1 MRRLKET
8 PEAGGVTMPSQTKS
22 QLLAENAA
30 LRARLAE
37 LEHRLANLRSVEGT
51 LPESEIADR
60 KRIEY
65 DLKASEARY
74 RRLFETAK
82 DGILLLDA
90 DTGKITDA
98 NPFLMGLLGYSHAE
112 LLGKKLWEIGP
123 FRDITAS
130 RDAFRELQTK
140 EYIRY
145 DNLPLETKK
154 QEHIQVEFVSNVYLV
169 NGTRVIQCNIRDITD
184 RQQVEND
191 FRKTH
196 EDLLALVTELTKV
209 DSEMKLLNRM
219 NDLLQ
224 TCTTQEEAYQVVG
237 MMTSELFAGKNGF
250 LAIFHP
256 SDQNLQRVA
265 RWGDEALA
273 EATFSLEDCWAL
285 RRGQPHHV
293 IDPRAGLPCRHFV
306 HPPGTG
312 YLCVPLTVQGET
324 LGLLCLMGVAV
335 KKGEHQVR
343 EQQLALMVGEAVK
356 LSLSNLKLREKL
368 REQATRD
375 PLTGLFNRRHLED
388 SLSRELH
395 RARRGKSPLC
405 IAMLDLDHF
414 KNFNDTFG
422 HQAGDLLLRELGQML
437 REKLRKSDIA
447 CRYGGEE
454 FVIVMPDSSLA
465 DTCQRVEE
473 IRALVKKLEIRY
485 GEQLL
490 GTITISA
497 GIARTREHGGI
508 TMREFLHAADT
519 ALYAAKQAGRDRVV
533 VCQEKE

>member
-1 MRRLKET
+1 VASKTNFHLI
-8 PEAGGVTMPSQTKS
+8 
-22 QLLAENAA
+22 AENATF
-30 LRARLAE
+30 RSRLAE
-37 LEHRLANLRSVEGT
+37 LEDQLANLHSAEGT

-60 KRIEY
+60 KRIE
-65 DLKASEARY
+65 DALKASEVRY
-74 RRLFETAK
+74 RRLFETSQ

-90 DTGKITDA
+90 DTGRITDA
-98 NPFLMGLLGYSHAE
+98 NPFLQDLLGYSHAE
-112 LLGKKLWEIGP
+112 LLGKRLWEIGP
-123 FRDITAS
+123 FRDIAAS
-130 RDAFRELQTK
+130 QDAFRELQSK
-140 EYIRY
+140 KYIRY
-145 DNLPLETKK
+145 DKLPLETKGL
-154 QEHIQVEFVSNVYLV
+154 QHRHVEFISNVYRV
-169 NGTRVIQCNIRDITD
+169 NGTRVIQCNIRDITARHQAED
-184 RQQVEND
+184 A

-196 EDLLALVTELTKV
+196 EELVALVTELKKV
-209 DSEMKLLNRM
+209 ESEMQLLNRM

-237 MMTSELFAGKNGF
+237 MMIRELFAGQNGF
-250 LAIFHP
+250 LAIFHA

-265 RWGDEALA
+265 NCGDEALT
-273 EATFSLEDCWAL
+273 EPTFSLEDCWAL
-285 RRGQPHHV
+285 RRGQPHTV
-293 IDPRAGLPCRHFV
+293 IDPKTGLLCRHFV

-324 LGLLCLMGVAV
+324 LGLLCLTGVAV
-335 KKGEHQVR
+335 KKGEHQIR
-343 EQQLALMVGEAVK
+343 GQQLALMVGEAIK

-375 PLTGLFNRRHLED
+375 PLTGLFNRRHMED

-395 RARRGKSPLC
+395 RARRSESQMC

-422 HQAGDLLLRELGQML
+422 HQAGDLLLREFGQVL
-437 REKLRKSDIA
+437 REKLRMSDIA

-473 IRALVKKLEIRY
+473 IRVLVKKLEIRY

-497 GIARTREHGGI
+497 GIAGTREHGGV

-533 VCQEKE
+533 VYQEKE

>member
-1 MRRLKET
+1 
-8 PEAGGVTMPSQTKS
+8 MPSRTKS
-22 QLLAENAA
+22 QLIAENAA

-37 LEHRLANLRSVEGT
+37 REGRSANLHSVEGT
-51 LPESEIADR
+51 LPEGEIADR

-65 DLKASEARY
+65 ELKASEARY

-90 DTGKITDA
+90 DTGRITDA

-112 LLGKKLWEIGP
+112 LLGKRLWEIGP
-123 FRDITAS
+123 FKDITAS
-130 RDAFRELQTK
+130 QEAFRELQTK

-145 DNLPLETKK
+145 DNLPLETKR

-184 RQQVEND
+184 RHQAEDD

-196 EDLLALVTELTKV
+196 EDLLALVAELKKV
-209 DSEMKLLNRM
+209 EWEMKLLNRM

-224 TCTTQEEAYQVVG
+224 TCTMQEEANQVVG
-237 MMTSELFAGKNGF
+237 MMMSELFVGKTGF
-250 LAIFHP
+250 LAIFHA
-256 SDQNLQRVA
+256 SDQNLRRA
-265 RWGDEALA
+265 ACWGDEALM

-285 RRGQPHHV
+285 RRGQPHTV
-293 IDPRAGLPCRHFV
+293 LDPQAGLLCRHFV
-306 HPPGTG
+306 HPPGIG

-335 KKGEHQVR
+335 KKGEHRVR
-343 EQQLALMVGEAVK
+343 EQQLALMVGEAIK
-356 LSLSNLKLREKL
+356 LSLSNLKLRKNL
-368 REQATRD
+368 REQATLD

-414 KNFNDTFG
+414 KIFNDTFG
-422 HQAGDLLLRELGQML
+422 HQAGDLLLRELGQVL

-465 DTCQRVEE
+465 DTCQRIEE
-473 IRALVKKLEIRY
+473 IRVLVKKLEMRY

-497 GIARTREHGGI
+497 GIAGTREHGGV
-508 TMREFLHAADT
+508 TMREFLHPADT
-519 ALYAAKQAGRDRVV
+519 ALYAAKKAGRDRVIV
-533 VCQEKE
+533 YQEEE

>member
-1 MRRLKET
+1 
-8 PEAGGVTMPSQTKS
+8 MPSKTNS
-22 QLLAENAA
+22 HLIAENVT
-30 LRARLAE
+30 LRSRLAE
-37 LEHRLANLRSVEGT
+37 LEDRVANLPSVEET

-60 KRIEY
+60 KRIE
-65 DLKASEARY
+65 DALKASEVRY

-90 DTGKITDA
+90 DTGRITDA
-98 NPFLMGLLGYSHAE
+98 NPFLQDLLGYSHAE
-112 LLGKKLWEIGP
+112 LLGKRLWEIGP
-123 FRDITAS
+123 FRDIAAS
-130 RDAFRELQTK
+130 QDAFRELQSK

-145 DNLPLETKK
+145 EKLPLETKGL
-154 QEHIQVEFVSNVYLV
+154 QHRQVEFISNVYRV
-169 NGTRVIQCNIRDITD
+169 NGTRVIQCNIRDITARHHAED
-184 RQQVEND
+184 A

-196 EDLLALVTELTKV
+196 EELLVLVTELKKV
-209 DSEMKLLNRM
+209 ESEMQSLNRM
-219 NDLLQ
+219 NGLLQ
-224 TCTTQEEAYQVVG
+224 TCTTQDEAFQVVG
-237 MMTSELFAGKNGF
+237 MLMSELFGGQTGF
-250 LAIFHP
+250 LAIFHA

-265 RWGDEALA
+265 HWGDEALT
-273 EATFSLEDCWAL
+273 EPTFSMEDCWAL
-285 RRGQPHHV
+285 RRGQPHTV
-293 IDPRAGLPCRHFV
+293 IDPQTGLLCRHFV
-306 HPPGTG
+306 HPPGIG

-343 EQQLALMVGEAVK
+343 EQQLALMVGEAIK

-395 RARRGKSPLC
+395 RARRRESPLC

-414 KNFNDTFG
+414 KNFNDNFG
-422 HQAGDLLLRELGQML
+422 HQAGDLLLRELGQVL

-454 FVIVMPDSSLA
+454 FVIVMPDSSLV

-473 IRALVKKLEIRY
+473 IRVLVKKLEIRY

-497 GIARTREHGGI
+497 GIAGTREYGGI
-508 TMREFLHAADT
+508 TIREFLHAADT

-533 VCQEKE
+533 VYQEKE

>member
-1 MRRLKET
+1 
-8 PEAGGVTMPSQTKS
+8 MPSKTNS
-22 QLLAENAA
+22 QPIADNAA
-30 LRARLAE
+30 LRARPAE
-37 LEHRLANLRSVEGT
+37 PEDRSADLHSVEGT
-51 LPESEIADR
+51 LLESEFADR
-60 KRIEY
+60 NRIEY
-65 DLKASEARY
+65 ELRASEARY

-98 NPFLMGLLGYSHAE
+98 NPFLMDLLGYSHAE

-123 FRDITAS
+123 FSDITAS
-130 RDAFRELQTK
+130 RDAFRELQTR

-145 DNLPLETKK
+145 NNLPLETKR

-184 RQQVEND
+184 RQKIEND

-196 EDLLALVTELTKV
+196 EDLLVLVTELKKV
-209 DSEMKLLNRM
+209 DGEMKLLNRM
-219 NDLLQ
+219 NGLLQ
-224 TCTTQEEAYQVVG
+224 TCTTQEEAYQVAG
-237 MMTSELFAGKNGF
+237 MMTSELFAGQSGF
-250 LAIFHP
+250 LAIYHA

-265 RWGDEALA
+265 CWGDEVLA

-285 RRGQPHHV
+285 RLGQPHNV
-293 IDPRAGLPCRHFV
+293 MDPKTGLLCRHFV
-306 HPPGTG
+306 PPPGTG

-343 EQQLALMVGEAVK
+343 EQQLALMVGEAIK

-375 PLTGLFNRRHLED
+375 SLTGLFNRRHLED
-388 SLSRELH
+388 SLPRELH
-395 RARRGKSPLC
+395 RAGRGKSPLC

-422 HQAGDLLLRELGQML
+422 HQAGDLLLRELGQLL

-454 FVIVMPDSSLA
+454 FVIVMPDSSIA
-465 DTCQRVEE
+465 DTSQRVEE
-473 IRALVKKLEIRY
+473 IRVLAKKLEIRY
-485 GEQLL
+485 GDQLL

-497 GIARTREHGGI
+497 GIAGTREHGGI

-533 VCQEKE
+533 VYQEKE

>member
-1 MRRLKET
+1 MFAEGNTGNR
-8 PEAGGVTMPSQTKS
+8 GVPMPSKTNS
-22 QLLAENAA
+22 QLKVDNAS

-37 LEHRLANLRSVEGT
+37 LEGRLPNTRSVVRT
-51 LPESEIADR
+51 LPEREIADR
-60 KRIEY
+60 KRIECE
-65 DLKASEARY
+65 LKASEARY

-82 DGILLLDA
+82 DGILILDA
-90 DTGKITDA
+90 DTGRITDA
-98 NPFLMGLLGYSHAE
+98 NRFLQDLLGYSHAE
-112 LLGKKLWEIGP
+112 MLGKKLWEIGP
-123 FRDITAS
+123 FRDVTAS
-130 RDAFRELQTK
+130 QDAFRELQTK

-145 DNLPLETKK
+145 DNLPLETKR

-184 RQQVEND
+184 RQKVESD

-196 EDLLALVTELTKV
+196 EELLALVTELKKV
-209 DSEMKLLNRM
+209 DSEMRLLNRM
-219 NDLLQ
+219 NGLLQ

-237 MMTSELFAGKNGF
+237 IMMSEMFVGQNGF
-250 LAIFHP
+250 LAIFHA

-265 RWGDEALA
+265 RWGDGTRVEP
-273 EATFSLEDCWAL
+273 TFSLEDCWAL
-285 RRGQPHHV
+285 RRGQPHNV
-293 IDPRAGLPCRHFV
+293 LDPRAGLLCRHFS
-306 HPPGTG
+306 HPPETG

-324 LGLLCLMGVAV
+324 LGLLCLMDVSV
-335 KKGEHQVR
+335 RKGDHQVR
-343 EQQLALMVGEAVK
+343 EQQLALMVGESIK

-395 RARRGKSPLC
+395 RARRGNSPLC

-414 KNFNDTFG
+414 KNFNDAFG
-422 HQAGDLLLRELGQML
+422 HQAGDLLLRELGQVL

-454 FVIVMPDSSLA
+454 FVIVMPDSSIA
-465 DTCQRVEE
+465 DTRQRVEE
-473 IRALVKKLEIRY
+473 IRVLVKKLEIRY

-497 GIARTREHGGI
+497 GIAATREPGGM
-508 TMREFLHAADT
+508 TLREFLNAADM

-533 VCQEKE
+533 VYQEKE

>member
-1 MRRLKET
+1 
-8 PEAGGVTMPSQTKS
+8 MPSRTKS
-22 QLLAENAA
+22 QLIAENAA
-30 LRARLAE
+30 MQARLAE
-37 LEHRLANLRSVEGT
+37 LEGQLTKLHSRVRST
-51 LPESEIADR
+51 I
-60 KRIEY
+60 RIE
-65 DLKASEARY
+65 DELKVSEVRY

-90 DTGKITDA
+90 DTGRITDA

-112 LLGKKLWEIGP
+112 LLGKRLWEIGP

-130 RDAFRELQTK
+130 QDAFRELQTK

-145 DNLPLETKK
+145 DNLPLETKR

-184 RQQVEND
+184 RQQAENA
-191 FRKTH
+191 FLRTH
-196 EDLLALVTELTKV
+196 EELLVLVTELKKV
-209 DSEMKLLNRM
+209 ESEMKLLNRM

-237 MMTSELFAGKNGF
+237 MMMSELCARQNGF
-250 LAIFHP
+250 LAIFHA

-265 RWGDEALA
+265 RWGDELV
-273 EATFSLEDCWAL
+273 EARFSLEDCWAL
-285 RRGQPHHV
+285 RRGQPHEV
-293 IDPRAGLPCRHFV
+293 MDPQAGLLCRHFV

-343 EQQLALMVGEAVK
+343 ERQLALMVGEAIK

-422 HQAGDLLLRELGQML
+422 HQAGDLLLRELGQVL

-473 IRALVKKLEIRY
+473 IRVLVKKLEIRY

-497 GIARTREHGGI
+497 GIAGTREHGGI

-533 VCQEKE
+533 VYQEKE

>member
-1 MRRLKET
+1 
-8 PEAGGVTMPSQTKS
+8 MPSKTKS
-22 QLLAENAA
+22 QIITDNDA
-30 LRARLAE
+30 LRARLTE
-37 LEHRLANLRSVEGT
+37 LEDRLASLHPVEGT
-51 LPESEIADR
+51 LRESEIADR

-65 DLKASEARY
+65 ELQASEVRY

-90 DTGKITDA
+90 DTGRITNA
-98 NPFLMGLLGYSHAE
+98 NPFLMGLLGYTHDE
-112 LLGKKLWEIGP
+112 FLGKRLWEIGP
-123 FRDITAS
+123 FKDITAS
-130 RDAFRELQTK
+130 QDAFRELQTK

-184 RQQVEND
+184 RQKEEVA

-196 EDLLALVTELTKV
+196 EELLALVTELKKV

-224 TCTTQEEAYQVVG
+224 TCTTEGEVYQVVG
-237 MMTSELFAGKNGF
+237 TMMLELFAGQKGF
-250 LAIFHP
+250 LAIFHA
-256 SDQNLQRVA
+256 SVQNLQGVA
-265 RWGDEALA
+265 RWGDEALV
-273 EATFSLEDCWAL
+273 EDIFSLDDCWGL
-285 RRGQPHHV
+285 RRGQPHAV
-293 IDPRAGLPCRHFV
+293 IDPRAGLLCRHFN

-312 YLCVPLTVQGET
+312 YYCVPLTVQGKT
-324 LGLLCLMGVAV
+324 LGLLCLMDVAV
-335 KKGEHQVR
+335 QNGDHQVR
-343 EQQLALMVGEAVK
+343 RQQLGLMVGEAIK
-356 LSLSNLKLREKL
+356 LSLSNLRLREKL

-388 SLSRELH
+388 SLLRELH
-395 RARRGKSPLC
+395 RALRRKSPLC
-405 IAMLDLDHF
+405 IAMLDLDRF

-422 HQAGDLLLRELGQML
+422 HQAGDLLLREFGQML

-473 IRALVKKLEIRY
+473 IRVLVKKLEIRH

-497 GIARTREHGGI
+497 GVAGMREHGGV
-508 TMREFLHAADT
+508 TMREFLHAADS
-519 ALYAAKQAGRDRVV
+519 ALYAAKNAGRDCVV
-533 VCQEKE
+533 VHQGNE

>member
-1 MRRLKET
+1 
-8 PEAGGVTMPSQTKS
+8 MPSKTKS
-22 QLLAENAA
+22 HLIEENAT

-37 LEHRLANLRSVEGT
+37 LEDKLANLHSVEGT

-65 DLKASEARY
+65 ELQTSETRY

-90 DTGKITDA
+90 DTGRITDA
-98 NPFLMGLLGYSHAE
+98 NPFLQDLLGYSHAE
-112 LLGKKLWEIGP
+112 LLGKRLWEIGP
-123 FRDITAS
+123 FRDIAAS
-130 RDAFRELQTK
+130 QDAFRELQTK

-145 DNLPLETKK
+145 DNLPLETKG
-154 QEHIQVEFVSNVYLV
+154 HRDMHVEFVSNVYMV
-169 NGTRVIQCNIRDITD
+169 DSTRVIQCNIRDITD
-184 RQQVEND
+184 RQKAEND

-196 EDLLALVTELTKV
+196 EELLTLVTELKKV
-209 DSEMKLLNRM
+209 ESEMKLLNRM

-237 MMTSELFAGKNGF
+237 VMMRELFAGKNGF
-250 LAIFHP
+250 LAIFHA

-265 RWGDEALA
+265 RWGDEALV
-273 EATFSLEDCWAL
+273 EDIFSLEDCWAL
-285 RRGQPHHV
+285 RRGQPHNV
-293 IDPRAGLPCRHFV
+293 IDPQAGLLCRHFV
-306 HPPGTG
+306 HPPGNG
-312 YLCVPLTVQGET
+312 YLCVPLTVQGKA

-343 EQQLALMVGEAVK
+343 EQQLALMVGEAIK
-356 LSLSNLKLREKL
+356 LSLSNLKLRKKL

-395 RARRGKSPLC
+395 RARRGNSPLC

-414 KNFNDTFG
+414 KKFNDTFG
-422 HQAGDLLLRELGQML
+422 HQAGDLLLRELGQVL

-473 IRALVKKLEIRY
+473 IRVLVKKLEIRY

-497 GIARTREHGGI
+497 GIAGTREHGGI

-533 VCQEKE
+533 VYQEKE

>member
-1 MRRLKET
+1 
-8 PEAGGVTMPSQTKS
+8 MPSRTKS
-22 QLLAENAA
+22 QLIAENAA

-37 LEHRLANLRSVEGT
+37 LEGRLANLHSGEGT
-51 LPESEIADR
+51 LRDSDIADR
-60 KRIEY
+60 KRIEH
-65 DLKASEARY
+65 DLQASEVRY
-74 RRLFETAK
+74 RRLFESAK
-82 DGILLLDA
+82 NGILILDA
-90 DTGKITDA
+90 DTGSITDA

-112 LLGKKLWEIGP
+112 LLGKRLWEVGP
-123 FRDITAS
+123 FKDITANQ
-130 RDAFRELQTK
+130 DAFRELQTK

-184 RQQVEND
+184 RHQAEND

-196 EDLLALVTELTKV
+196 DELLVLVAELKKV
-209 DSEMKLLNRM
+209 YSEMKLLNRM

-224 TCTTQEEAYQVVG
+224 SCTTQEEAFQVVC
-237 MMTSELFAGKNGF
+237 MMMSELFAGRDGF
-250 LAIFHP
+250 LAIYNA
-256 SDQNLQRVA
+256 SDQNLQRIA
-265 RWGDEALA
+265 HWGEEALV
-273 EATFSLEDCWAL
+273 EVTFTLEDCWAL
-285 RRGQPHHV
+285 RRGQPHTV
-293 IDPRAGLPCRHFV
+293 MDPRTGLLCRHFV
-306 HPPGTG
+306 HPPETG

-335 KKGEHQVR
+335 RKGEHPVIK
-343 EQQLALMVGEAVK
+343 QQLAFMVGEAIK

-395 RARRGKSPLC
+395 RARRRKSPLC

-414 KNFNDTFG
+414 KNFNDNFG
-422 HQAGDLLLRELGQML
+422 HQAGDLLLREFGQVL

-447 CRYGGEE
+447 CGYGGEE
-454 FVIVMPDSSLA
+454 FVIVIPDSSLA
-465 DTCQRVEE
+465 DTFQRMEE
-473 IRALVKKLEIRY
+473 IRVLVKKLEIRH

-497 GIARTREHGGI
+497 GIAGMREPAGI
-508 TMREFLHAADT
+508 TMRELLSAADT

-533 VCQEKE
+533 VYREKE